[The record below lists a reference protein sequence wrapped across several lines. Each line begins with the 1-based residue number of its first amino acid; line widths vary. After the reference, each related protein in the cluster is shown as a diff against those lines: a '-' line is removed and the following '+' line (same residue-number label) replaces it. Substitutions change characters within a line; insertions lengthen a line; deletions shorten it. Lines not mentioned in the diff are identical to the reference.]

1 MAQAAE
7 AVRASKQTTL
17 QRTLTTA
24 LNELGLDPSLVAI
37 VDQAPGPLVAH
48 GVRGFTPRDVQAILR
63 ALSAQE
69 VGFLDPPAGS
79 GDSDGSR
86 SIRLRMI
93 IPGSKS
99 LLAVALRH
107 KQRVYGVLVMGR
119 KDNAAFSKKEKSL
132 VENAS
137 DTISAALERANLFDN
152 SVILGRPFVTTE
164 PAPPPAPVST
174 ETFSQPASMATP
186 NTQARITELFDEA
199 APTIPFDRA
208 WATFYDP
215 LVGSIEVVGLA
226 GAETKTEAKPEHRK
240 DLKPGV
246 RLALDASASG
256 WAVRHRKTRVDHDL
270 ASTQGRF
277 LDHKHLYKDRF
288 KSCLVVPFFV
298 RGQVGGTVTLASRA
312 ADQYTVQDS
321 RLLEPLIAKLVDLQ
335 EAPVRLAAPKSE
347 VESSEDSPAP
357 AQPAASP
364 EPLIRKQ
371 ERQAALGE
379 FSAFLATEI
388 REPLASIRAQLDE
401 VTSEG
406 ILDFDP
412 QTRIENAMR
421 DLIRIE
427 AILSEILDFTKPL
440 ELNRRLC
447 RVPEII
453 ENTLTVVATELDM
466 NRIQVTKDYAAHLN
480 PVRCDESKMQQVF
493 LSIFKNSLE
502 AMRPGGNLHVEVTPH
517 RSGRHHDVQILMKN
531 DGEPIPT
538 EHVGKVF
545 EPFFTTKRAGTG
557 LGLATVKKIVE
568 EHQGQISIAS
578 GPGQGT
584 TVIIKLPAQVR
595 TPYRHRGRGRRPQRP
610 RQ

>member
-1 MAQAAE
+1 MAPAAE
-7 AVRASKQTTL
+7 PLRASKQTTL

-24 LNELGLDPSLVAI
+24 LNELGLDPALVAI
-37 VDQAPGPLVAH
+37 MERDQGPLVAQ
-48 GVRGFTPRDVQAILR
+48 GSRGFSPRDAQAILR

-69 VGFLDPPAGS
+69 VGFLASVPAPAE
-79 GDSDGSR
+79 GDTGHAV
-86 SIRLRMI
+86 RLRMI
-93 IPGSKS
+93 TPGSKS
-99 LLAVALRH
+99 LLAVPLRH
-107 KQRVYGVLVMGR
+107 KQRAYGVLVMAR
-119 KDNAAFSKKEKSL
+119 KEGAAFSKKEKSL
-132 VENAS
+132 IENAS
-137 DTISAALERANLFDN
+137 ETLSAALDRANLFDG
-152 SVILGRPFVTTE
+152 SVLLARPWVSAE
-164 PAPPPAPVST
+164 PAPAPVPAASPEAYT
-174 ETFSQPASMATP
+174 QPASQATP
-186 NTQARITELFDEA
+186 EAQERIAALLDEMA
-199 APTIPFDRA
+199 HALPFDRA
-208 WATFYDP
+208 WAAFYDP
-215 LVGSIEVVGLA
+215 LVGAIEVVGLA
-226 GAETKTEAKPEHRK
+226 GEAKSDAKAEHRK
-240 DLKPGV
+240 ELKPGV
-246 RLALDASASG
+246 RLALDSSASG

-277 LDHKHLYKDRF
+277 LDHKYLYKDRF

-298 RGQVGGTVTLASRA
+298 RGQVGGTITLASREPDRYA
-312 ADQYTVQDS
+312 LPDS

-335 EAPVRLAAPKSE
+335 AEP
-347 VESSEDSPAP
+347 PAP
-357 AQPAASP
+357 PPAKAEADSLQGRVAVTQPAAPP

-388 REPLASIRAQLDE
+388 REPLASIRAQLEE

-427 AILSEILDFTKPL
+427 AILNEILDFAKPL
-440 ELNRRLC
+440 ELHRRLC

-453 ENTLTVVATELDM
+453 ENTLTVVATELEM
-466 NRIQVTKDYAAHLN
+466 NRILVTKDYAAHLN
-480 PVRCDESKMQQVF
+480 PVRCDDTKMQQVF
-493 LSIFKNSLE
+493 LSIFKNSIE
-502 AMRPGGNLHVEVTPH
+502 AMRPGGNLHIELTPH
-517 RSGRHHDVQILMKN
+517 RSGRQSDVQILVKN

-568 EHQGQISIAS
+568 EHHGQISIAS

-595 TPYRHRGRGRRPQRP
+595 APYRHRGRGRRPGSR
-610 RQ
+610 